1 MRFIKLHTLLILIV
15 FSLSGYTSDSIFE
28 SNKSTAVTIG
38 FDAFS
43 TDGNSVNNY
52 FIKEIA
58 RNNLSGLYKTAFT
71 YNYSYHS
78 SIERS
83 GEGTFKVL
91 VTLKGENCTG
101 DVYYKGFDLSDIL
114 MPDLADFRVVVNSN
128 DEFFISSGFE
138 EIEFDEEN
146 IAQLHFTFDYPEVE
160 NAYSVIFENIRF
172 YSRNNDKSK
181 FNHRINL
188 IDNYVASISLLQRA
202 VNRFDSIDV
211 QNTNNVLD
219 TYIELNELD
228 RIYERMH
235 ECDFV
240 DELHIRDNDP
250 KKYFEILSKFERK
263 LASHRS
269 VYNQLLNSL
278 HGIRLHE
285 NLANCATKYVDLVGS
300 ELEMSQQVTHTYSN
314 LFYQIGLIDY
324 ENSQVTEFLLG
335 MDDIYSKAD
344 MNNMAL
350 PSESFTELILQKYTE
365 KAEGYILDQKYYL
378 AKGLLL
384 NAQSL
389 EKTGVTDYKTTA
401 EIGMMI
407 SKANYGIYNSYL
419 HITDR
424 AIEIGNYDLA
434 EQYLDK
440 AKSFQVN
447 NSSSIISDA
456 SVTKMM
462 EKLITLFIVKGEKMN
477 EEEEYDKALF
487 CFVKADEIS
496 NSIDRYN
503 FSYEIGKGQRVAVN
517 GLYSMK
523 IMEAGELLKNGSVIT
538 AETYLSQ
545 ANTLLIDNP
554 TVISRNKD
562 IVQIEKEINEH
573 FYEKAISDGVFFL
586 SKGDY
591 TEATK
596 EFAKAEQLNA
606 RFRFENTGRVEAFVA
621 SSQVPYIQ
629 RQCEIGKLYID
640 RKQTEKAK
648 AIYEDCLQIQFKYSL
663 VNNGEVQ
670 QSLTALNNEIFSK
683 GCAHSG
689 VEFAKLIGHSERLIG
704 AGDFMKAVELLK
716 VSDNL
721 YEDNPYCG
729 LDVSNTRELLDIYAP
744 AAKYQTL
751 ALEAQ
756 DALKKGEHE
765 KFIGIY
771 EKMELLSAE
780 YEIVRSKIEPMPLH
794 YLFSIKNNLAL
805 LENTVN
811 YYQANSN
818 YDTALE
824 LLRILENNNISSKNV
839 RDMQVGLAEEMA
851 MYDKSMNKT
860 SDPKQNVEQ
869 YTEGNSWF
877 KHFKKAYIKNW

>member
-1 MRFIKLHTLLILIV
+1 MRFIRQHILLLVIV
-15 FSLSGYTSDSIFE
+15 FSLSGFATDSIFE
-28 SNKSTAVTIG
+28 ISKNTAVTIG
-38 FDAFS
+38 FNAFS
-43 TDGNSVNNY
+43 TDGSSVNNY

-78 SIERS
+78 SIEKS
-83 GEGTFKVL
+83 GDGVFKVI
-91 VTLKGENCTG
+91 VTIEGKNCTG

-114 MPDLADFRVVVNSN
+114 MPDLADFRVIVNAN
-128 DEFFISSGFE
+128 DEFFISSGFKE
-138 EIEFDEEN
+138 LEFDKEN
-146 IAQLHFTFDYPEVE
+146 VAYLDFTFDYPEGE
-160 NAYSVIFENIRF
+160 NTYSVQFENVYF
-172 YSRNNDKSK
+172 YSRDNDKSE
-181 FNHRINL
+181 FNRRINL
-188 IDNYVASISLLQRA
+188 IDNYIASISLLQRA

-211 QNTNNVLD
+211 QNTDNVLD

-228 RIYERMH
+228 RIYQRMS

-240 DELHIRDNDP
+240 NELNIRDNDP
-250 KKYFEILSKFERK
+250 KRYFDILSKFERK

-285 NLANCATKYVDLVGS
+285 NLANCATKYVDLVGH
-300 ELEMSQQVTHTYSN
+300 ELEMSQEVTHTYSN
-314 LFYQIGLIDY
+314 LFYQIGLIEY
-324 ENSQVTEFLLG
+324 ENSEVTEFLLG

-344 MNNMAL
+344 MDNMDL

-365 KAEGYILDQKYYL
+365 KAENYILNQKYYL

-389 EKTGVTDYKTTA
+389 EKTGVTDYNTTA
-401 EIGMMI
+401 QLSMMI

-434 EQYLDK
+434 EQYLEK
-440 AKSFQVN
+440 AKSFQAN
-447 NSSSIISDA
+447 NSNSIISDA
-456 SVTKMM
+456 SVNKMM

-496 NSIDRYN
+496 NSINRFN
-503 FSYEIGKGQRVAVN
+503 FSYEIASGQHEAVN
-517 GLYSMK
+517 GLYNK
-523 IMEAGELLKNGSVIT
+523 RIADAGELLRQGSEGR
-538 AETYLSQ
+538 AELYLSQ
-545 ANTLLIDNP
+545 ANTLLQENP
-554 TVISRNKD
+554 VSIRRTSD
-562 IVQIEKEINEH
+562 IVEVEKEINYH
-573 FYEKAISDGVFFL
+573 FYEKYISDGVASL

-591 TEATK
+591 FEAT
-596 EFAKAEQLNA
+596 EIFTKAEVLNA
-606 RFRFENTGRVEAFVA
+606 RFRFESTGRVEAFVA
-621 SSQVPYIQ
+621 SSQIPNIQ
-629 RQCEIGKLYID
+629 RQCELGKLYID
-640 RKQTEKAK
+640 RKETEKAK
-648 AIYEDCLQIQFKYSL
+648 AIYESCLQLQFKYNL

-670 QSLTALNNEIFSK
+670 KSLTSLNNEIFSK

-689 VEFAKLIGHSERLIG
+689 VEFAKLLGHSERLIG
-704 AGDFMKAVELLK
+704 SGDFMKAVELLK

-729 LDVSNTRELLDIYAP
+729 LDVSHTRELLDIYAP
-744 AAKYQTL
+744 AAKYQAL

-756 DALKKGEHE
+756 NALKNGEHE
-765 KFIGIY
+765 KFIRIY
-771 EKMELLSAE
+771 EKMELLSAD

-794 YLFSIKNNLAL
+794 YLFSIKNNLAY

-811 YYQANSN
+811 YYQANDN
-818 YDTALE
+818 YDTALD
-824 LLRILENNNISSKNV
+824 LLRILENNDISSKNV
-839 RDMQVGLAEEMA
+839 RDIQVGLAEQMA
-851 MYDKSMNKT
+851 MYDRSLNKA
-860 SDPKQNVEQ
+860 SDPKQNVEK

-877 KHFKKAYIKNW
+877 KYFKKAYIKNW